1 MREAPIL
8 IFSALMVLTSVVISG
23 GPRVAAEIRRDDQRA
38 SDLSSLAMS
47 EKCPECV
54 FAPSFGDP
62 QTGRAYVRKTDP
74 DRWCAAMERPQDV
87 RPALRDG
94 CVIVPSDQSEGT
106 SSSAGSSPIPR

>member
-8 IFSALMVLTSVVISG
+8 IFSALMVLTSVVVSG

-54 FAPSFGDP
+54 AEPSFVDP
-62 QTGRAYVRKTDP
+62 KTGEAYVRKGDP
-74 DRWCAAMERPQDV
+74 DRWCAEMERPQDI

-94 CVIVPSDQSEGT
+94 CVLVLPDQGEGA
-106 SSSAGSSPIPR
+106 SSTEG